1 MPQAGT
7 TKNLWTEIVSVQT
20 SLFHHVTFY
29 VCMNEMVMNKMMS
42 IPVEETN
49 DQVMRQ
55 LKQKIPLGTHKVDNL
70 IPLQVFEKV
79 SIRDGIIVHEKV
91 TIVVWKIPFEEIR
104 NEFIKKNYIC
114 MWLQTNGESKKK
126 VYQIN

>member
-7 TKNLWTEIVSVQT
+7 TKKTRETEIVSVQT
-20 SLFHHVTFY
+20 SLFHYVTFY
-29 VCMNEMVMNKMMS
+29 VCMNEMGMNKIIS
-42 IPVEETN
+42 IPVEEAN

-79 SIRDGIIVHEKV
+79 SVRDGRIVHEKV

-104 NEFIKKNYIC
+104 NELYIYVV
-114 MWLQTNGESKKK
+114 TN
-126 VYQIN
+126 

>member
-1 MPQAGT
+1 
-7 TKNLWTEIVSVQT
+7 
-20 SLFHHVTFY
+20 
-29 VCMNEMVMNKMMS
+29 MNKIIS
-42 IPVEETN
+42 IPVEEAN

-79 SIRDGIIVHEKV
+79 SVTDGRIVHEKV

-104 NEFIKKNYIC
+104 NELYIYVV
-114 MWLQTNGESKKK
+114 TN
-126 VYQIN
+126 

>member
-1 MPQAGT
+1 
-7 TKNLWTEIVSVQT
+7 
-20 SLFHHVTFY
+20 
-29 VCMNEMVMNKMMS
+29 MS

-55 LKQKIPLGTHKVDNL
+55 LKQEIPLGTHKVDNL